1 MSKNICIIN
10 DVTSKGGCS
19 VKVFLGITEEKL
31 GNVMRKYRT
40 EHNYTQKKLANYLGI
55 DRTTYSKYETVRKPE
70 LDVIMKLA
78 VLYDVSVDEF
88 LKDFFT
94 TKPDKASP
102 FAAASSPEEKTG
114 DELFMLN
121 DEEKQ
126 LLYLYRD
133 CIRKNEL
140 LEKAREIWSEDS
152 DIKNPEK

>member
-1 MSKNICIIN
+1 M
-10 DVTSKGGCS
+10 
-19 VKVFLGITEEKL
+19 KVFLGITEEKL

-40 EHNYTQKKLANYLGI
+40 EHNYTQKKLADYLGI

-78 VLYDVSVDEF
+78 VLYNVSVDEF

-94 TKPDKASP
+94 AKPDGAPHLS
-102 FAAASSPEEKTG
+102 AASSPKEQTG

-140 LEKAREIWSEDS
+140 LEKAREIWAEDS